1 MGELIALHTRSEALT
16 YGDQWREY
24 AERMEDLYALAKMRY
39 TASEALLEAYRN
51 EVERLRGLL

>member
-1 MGELIALHTRSEALT
+1 MSNVIPIHTRSEALS

-24 AERMEDLYALAKMRY
+24 AEHMEDLYALAKLRY